1 MNSLTPMGATLY
13 RLYTNEQCTDHGL
26 RVAVGKGMITPDE
39 YKLITEKEYEPLPP
53 EPSTPTEYPY
63 GLDSTQLE
71 DVEQKYRDKAV
82 TEVSEDAQS

>member
-13 RLYTNEQCTDHGL
+13 RLYQNEQCTDHGL

-53 EPSTPTEYPY
+53 EYPY

-71 DVEQKYRDKAV
+71 DVEQKYRDKVA
-82 TEVSEDAQS
+82 TEVSGSEA

>member
-13 RLYTNEQCTDHGL
+13 RLFQNEQCTDHGL

-39 YKLITEKEYEPLPP
+39 YKLITEKEYEPLP
-53 EPSTPTEYPY
+53 SEYPY

-71 DVEQKYRDKAV
+71 DVEQKYRDKVA
-82 TEVSEDAQS
+82 TEVSGSEA